1 MKKISSYVGFA
12 IKSRNVLV
20 GQSIIK
26 QNKTKQIYC
35 IILCSSASENLI
47 NLAQNVATKQNC
59 KIITVDNLEE
69 ITHKDGIKIIAIT
82 DENLGNAII
91 NYKESINLG

>member
-1 MKKISSYVGFA
+1 MNKISSYVGFA

-26 QNKTKQIYC
+26 QNRDKQIYC
-35 IILCSSASENLI
+35 ILLCKSASENLV
-47 NLAQNVATKQNC
+47 NLANNVANKQNC
-59 KIITVDNLEE
+59 EVITVNNLEE

-82 DENLGNAII
+82 DENLGKAII
-91 NYKESINLG
+91 KNKENENLG